1 LRKNEICCKIEPE
14 YNDTDYR
21 QLHGCQKRDNYGGNA
36 MKMKMMG
43 FAAALAL
50 LLQMMAVSVGAAD
63 GQIYEAEDAV
73 MTGALET
80 ISESG
85 ASGGQVVGKFSESDD
100 VLTFTVEIPSDG
112 SYDLIFNSMGY
123 GGDKTNK
130 VSIDGEYIGTF
141 VTKAEEYNDA
151 VLSKVILTAG
161 KHEVAI
167 TKSWGW
173 IAVDY
178 LKVQASEAIPDSAY
192 QVSNVLSD
200 VDATPETKALFTYL
214 CEGYGKQ
221 VLSGQVAD
229 NGLNSDEFKSI
240 YEVTGKKP
248 AITMASMKATVRMQV
263 MSGNSKAVLRAGMW
277 VTGPNKGRRHT
288 ISTITMNGITVV
300 RLSLARTKV
309 RRASKRQLMAVNSAQ
324 AHTA

>member
-1 LRKNEICCKIEPE
+1 M
-14 YNDTDYR
+14 
-21 QLHGCQKRDNYGGNA
+21 KR
-36 MKMKMMG
+36 KMMG

-50 LLQMMAVSVGAAD
+50 LLQMMAVPVGAAD

-112 SYDLIFNSMGY
+112 SYDLFFHSMGY

-130 VSIDGEYIGTF
+130 ISIDGEYIGTF

-151 VLSKVILTAG
+151 VLSKVILKAG
-161 KHEVAI
+161 THEVAI

-178 LKVQASEAIPDSAY
+178 LEVQQSEPIPESAY

-200 VDATPETKALFTYL
+200 PNATPETKALFTYL

-240 YEVTGKKP
+240 YEVTGKKLP
-248 AITMASMKATVRMQV
+248 SSDWI
-263 MSGNSKAVLRAGMW
+263 
-277 VTGPNKGRRHT
+277 
-288 ISTITMNGITVV
+288 
-300 RLSLARTKV
+300 
-309 RRASKRQLMAVNSAQ
+309 
-324 AHTA
+324 